1 MPPRAAC
8 PTRSN
13 DYGQMTLGLDALDTP
28 WAAAIL
34 ALAAYPLLLLLAGL
48 MSGRQAAL
56 EGSRD
61 AIRAVDWVSN
71 QAFAWTRWL
80 SLWLVLVQFAVVVLR
95 YIFGIG
101 FIFLQ
106 EALLYF
112 HGTLFLI
119 AASGALLH
127 EGHVRIDIFYR
138 GLSPRGK
145 AWIDLIGTYV
155 FLIPVVAVIAAAA
168 TPYVSASWSTLEGS
182 KETSGI
188 PAVFVLKTMILVFV
202 GLMFAQALSFAAR
215 AALVILGAEPPP
227 KPQGP
232 TVIA

>member
-1 MPPRAAC
+1 MF
-8 PTRSN
+8 
-13 DYGQMTLGLDALDTP
+13 LGLDALESP
-28 WAAAIL
+28 WAAAIF
-34 ALAAYPLLLLLAGL
+34 ALAAYPLLILLTGL
-48 MSGRQAAL
+48 FAGRQTAADGARL
-56 EGSRD
+56 PVRV
-61 AIRAVDWVSN
+61 IDWISN
-71 QAFAWTRWL
+71 QAFLWARWL

-95 YIFGIG
+95 YVFGLG

-127 EGHVRIDIFYR
+127 EGHVRIDVFYR
-138 GLSPRGK
+138 GLSPGGK

-155 FLIPVVAVIAAAA
+155 FLIPVIAVIAAASV
-168 TPYVSASWSTLEGS
+168 PYVSASWSVLEGS

-188 PAVFVLKTMILVFV
+188 PAIFVLKTMILAFA
-202 GLMFAQALSFAAR
+202 GLVYAQAISFASR
-215 AALVILGAEPPP
+215 AALVILGAEQPP

>member
-1 MPPRAAC
+1 
-8 PTRSN
+8 
-13 DYGQMTLGLDALDTP
+13 MTLGLDALDTP

-34 ALAAYPLLLLLAGL
+34 ALAAYPLLVLLAGAVT
-48 MSGRQAAL
+48 G
-56 EGSRD
+56 RD
-61 AIRAVDWVSN
+61 AVARGASVPIRVIDWISN
-71 QAFAWTRWL
+71 QAFLWARWL

-95 YIFGIG
+95 YVFGLG

-127 EGHVRIDIFYR
+127 EGHVRIDVFYR
-138 GLSPRGK
+138 GLSPGGK
-145 AWIDLIGTYV
+145 AWVDFIGTYV
-155 FLIPVVAVIAAAA
+155 FLIPVIAVIAAAS
-168 TPYVSASWSTLEGS
+168 TPYVSASWATLEGS

-188 PAVFVLKTMILVFV
+188 PAVFLLKTMILAFA
-202 GLMFAQALSFAAR
+202 GLIFAQAIGFATR